1 MNTSEKFN
9 PVFTMEFTMDFKVI
23 YGFDLSLC
31 KTFHYFDFFCQ
42 GREVESEKLF
52 GLDLELVKTTL
63 REGGG

>member
-1 MNTSEKFN
+1 
-9 PVFTMEFTMDFKVI
+9 MDFKVI
-23 YGFDLSLC
+23 YGFDLSLS